1 MRYIMMNSH
10 GTKENISISIK
21 LKEISH
27 KTNHKQYFLTC
38 KAVGTLGSPW
48 EPVRT
53 VLEVERHVI
62 LGLG

>member
-1 MRYIMMNSH
+1 MKYIMMNSH

-27 KTNHKQYFLTC
+27 KRIHKEYFLTC
-38 KAVGTLGSPW
+38 KAVETLGSPW
-48 EPVRT
+48 EPVGT
-53 VLEVERHVI
+53 VLEVHAI